1 MNYKLHSHRYGL
13 EIIEKEVDFKQDWHD
28 IIEIIEGISDEEII
42 EHYEIHGANRMSIST
57 TINNLLKEKFVAK
70 GWTAESA
77 IFSENAMEVESEY
90 RDKRWRL
97 DFANDNIS
105 IEVAF
110 NHGEAIAWNLLKPV
124 LASELNH
131 VEKAFQTK
139 IGIVITATDEM
150 KKAGAFDGAVGSY
163 EKYLRYL
170 KPLNNQLTVPM
181 VIIGLDK
188 PDNFIIKKIKNKKD
202 KNIGSVERI

>member
-13 EIIEKEVDFKQDWHD
+13 EIIEKEEDFKQDWKD
-28 IIEIIEGISDEEII
+28 IIEIIESISDEEII
-42 EHYEIHGANRMSIST
+42 EHYEAHGASRMSIST
-57 TINNLLKEKFVAK
+57 TINNLLKEKFVVK
-70 GWTAESA
+70 GWAAESA

-97 DFANDNIS
+97 DFANKNIS

-150 KKAGAFDGAVGSY
+150 KKAGAFDGAVGSF

-181 VIIGLDK
+181 VIIGLEK
-188 PDNFIIKKIKNKKD
+188 PDSFIVEKRKVD
-202 KNIGSVERI
+202 KTNIGFVKRI

>member
-13 EIIEKEVDFKQDWHD
+13 EIIEKEDDFKKDWHD
-28 IIEIIEGISDEEII
+28 IVEIIEGISDEEII
-42 EHYEIHGANRMSIST
+42 EHYETHGTNRMSIST
-57 TINNLLKEKFVAK
+57 TINNLLKEKFISK
-70 GWTAESA
+70 GWMAESA
-77 IFSENAMEVESEY
+77 IFSENAMKDENEY
-90 RDKRWRL
+90 SDKRWRL

-139 IGIVITATDEM
+139 LGIVITATDDM
-150 KKAGAFDGAVGSY
+150 KKAGAFDGAVGSF

-188 PDNFIIKKIKNKKD
+188 PESFKVEKRKIKD
-202 KNIGSVERI
+202 KNIGFIERI